1 MFDEFGVPD
10 DVRFPKYY
18 SKGGTYYLNSCAGGE
33 HQILGDFNETCV
45 KNGNCNVNVG
55 QDNVESSLLFSQDR
69 SLFPRVRRNYLHLNF
84 PAKMLCVWAF
94 LHKICFFPSQMLLR
108 DVQKNFAAI
117 LFNVWA

>member
-45 KNGNCNVNVG
+45 KNGNCEINIG
-55 QDNVESSLLFSQDR
+55 QDNIESSLLFSQNR
-69 SLFPRVRRNYLHLNF
+69 SLFPRVSNEIHLNF
-84 PAKMLCVWAF
+84 CRWNDMWAFF
-94 LHKICFFPSQMLLR
+94 LHKDFFSR
-108 DVQKNFAAI
+108 AKCC
-117 LFNVWA
+117 WET